1 MLQIVVTFAVVGVLV
16 CIAFPTTMNSLRTYR
31 LTAAVAAATGAIS
44 ATRLQAIMHAYP
56 YNITFN
62 SSNATYQVASEPRSL
77 FAS

>member
-44 ATRLQAIMHAYP
+44 ATRFQTIMHA
-56 YNITFN
+56 
-62 SSNATYQVASEPRSL
+62 
-77 FAS
+77 